1 MRKAVRRSLIVLAA
15 AIVPAVAGSTVYGG
29 RYLDHEDPLR
39 QADALFVLG
48 GSRMERPLEAAD
60 LYREG
65 YAPLIALSPESE
77 EPAEVI
83 ARTRG
88 IPFPRKAEVQAAALI
103 ASGIPRDA
111 FVLSSGNADSTA
123 AEGALLRSLTTSR
136 GWRTVIVVTSKY
148 HTRRAGFAMRRA
160 LAGTGVQVVMRASR
174 YDPATPERWWHSRGD
189 IRYFVTE
196 WQKLIAYR
204 LGVAE

>member
-1 MRKAVRRSLIVLAA
+1 VRRAGRRVLIALA
-15 AIVPAVAGSTVYGG
+15 VVAVAIAVWMFVYGG
-29 RYLDHEDPLR
+29 RYLDHEDQLR
-39 QADALFVLG
+39 RADAVFVLG

-65 YAPLIALSPESE
+65 YAPLIALSPENE
-77 EPAEVI
+77 EPAEAV
-83 ARTRG
+83 ARARG
-88 IPFPRKAEVQAAALI
+88 ISLPRKAEIQAAALI

-111 FVLSSGNADSTA
+111 FILSGGNADNTA
-123 AEGALLRSLTTSR
+123 AEGVFLRSLTTSR

-148 HTRRAGFAMRRA
+148 HMRRAGFAIRRA
-160 LAGTGVQVVMRASR
+160 LAGTGVEVVMRASR
-174 YDPATPERWWHSRGD
+174 YDPANPARWWRSRSD
-189 IRYFVTE
+189 IRYFVAE